1 MYLYFNYRKMRTESF
16 CQENLFTF
24 FKCHVDSVLMS
35 QHYYWTQLENH
46 LCLRMSLM
54 AQWSELDGNFYSCGE
69 SKQDH
74 EKSIDIPVTAT
85 WYYQLK

>member
-1 MYLYFNYRKMRTESF
+1 
-16 CQENLFTF
+16 
-24 FKCHVDSVLMS
+24 
-35 QHYYWTQLENH
+35 
-46 LCLRMSLM
+46 M

-85 WYYQLK
+85 